1 MINIY
6 TWNLFV
12 LYFWASTLQ
21 NKAEIPIKKQGSFGF
36 QVYIYIL
43 MCECTTTHQTTWL
56 HRICFFGCGMLNNH
70 SRIRIWQTFL
80 VLKDCEVGQH
90 LLRWA
95 SYGCFVFPN
104 CCYWIWI
111 NLSYMVRNYLAVV
124 VHRVIPPNPGHSITP
139 ITALTIRIRIPCKD
153 RIASAVYEDLKTSAV
168 PQNSLQPWSALFGT
182 WWDPAPSCTPLRCC
196 KGCRSVEFPP
206 HLDLCAKWWGYVP

>member
-21 NKAEIPIKKQGSFGF
+21 NKAHSNQNKGHLGSRYI
-36 QVYIYIL
+36 YIYIL

-95 SYGCFVFPN
+95 MVASYFP
-104 CCYWIWI
+104 
-111 NLSYMVRNYLAVV
+111 
-124 VHRVIPPNPGHSITP
+124 
-139 ITALTIRIRIPCKD
+139 TAAIESGLICP
-153 RIASAVYEDLKTSAV
+153 
-168 PQNSLQPWSALFGT
+168 T
-182 WWDPAPSCTPLRCC
+182 WWETTWLWWFTESSHPTLVTASPPSLPW
-196 KGCRSVEFPP
+196 RS
-206 HLDLCAKWWGYVP
+206 G